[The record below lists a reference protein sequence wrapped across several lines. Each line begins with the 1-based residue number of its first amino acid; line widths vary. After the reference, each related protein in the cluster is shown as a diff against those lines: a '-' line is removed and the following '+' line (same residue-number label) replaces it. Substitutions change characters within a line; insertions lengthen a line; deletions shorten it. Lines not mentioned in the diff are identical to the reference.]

1 MNKKLLTLAVAAAM
15 VAPLAVQAAG
25 TGPTVYGVAH
35 LAVESIDDE
44 TSASA
49 DGESD
54 LWRVNS
60 RQSLFGIKGSEDLG
74 NGLSAIYKMEFQVDQ
89 DRNSDDTG
97 TGLQDLNASPTA
109 RNQYV
114 GLSHKNYG
122 TLTIGNQDDVIKML
136 TISRDMFNTKLG
148 DWNEVQGN
156 SGVDIMEEKG
166 ADRQM
171 DAILYKSPKFNGF
184 EVAGMIAPGENDA
197 NDGIA
202 DGFVSIGA
210 RYTNGPIY
218 VAAGW
223 EENDYTAGVVGTE
236 EEETWRAVASYDIQG
251 FRISGMYHETE
262 NVNDV
267 KNIDADTWQ
276 LALSYK
282 FGNTVVKGMWQEGEQ
297 DVAMAGDLEYE
308 AFAIGVDHN
317 FSKRTQV
324 YAVYTETDDETSGV
338 NNNDVDA
345 FGVGIKHKF

>member
-35 LAVESIDDE
+35 LAVETIDDDS
-44 TSASA
+44 TNVDS
-49 DGESD
+49 
-54 LWRVNS
+54 WRVNS

-89 DRNSDDTG
+89 DRTNDTTG
-97 TGLQDLNASPTA
+97 YGLQDSNAGLSS

-122 TLTIGNQDDVIKML
+122 TLTLGRQDDVIKML

-148 DWNEVQGN
+148 DWNEVQGAT
-156 SGVDIMEEKG
+156 GVDNMEEKG
-166 ADRQM
+166 ADRQNN
-171 DAILYKSPKFNGF
+171 AILYKSPKFSGF
-184 EVAGMIAPGENDA
+184 EVAAMVAPGESAAD
-197 NDGIA
+197 DGIA
-202 DGFVSIGA
+202 DEFSSIGA

-223 EENDYTAGVVGTE
+223 EEYDNDNANNTN
-236 EEETWRAVASYDIQG
+236 EEETWRLVASYDIAG
-251 FRISGMYHETE
+251 FRLSGMYHETE
-262 NVNDV
+262 NVNLV
-267 KNIDADTWQ
+267 NNIDAETWQ
-276 LALSYK
+276 LAASYT

-297 DVAMAGDLEYE
+297 DVAAAADMEYE
-308 AFAIGVDHN
+308 AFALGVDHN

-324 YAVYTETDDETSGV
+324 YAVYTQTEDERSGS
-338 NNNDVDA
+338 NNDTDA
-345 FGVGIKHKF
+345 FGVGLKHKF